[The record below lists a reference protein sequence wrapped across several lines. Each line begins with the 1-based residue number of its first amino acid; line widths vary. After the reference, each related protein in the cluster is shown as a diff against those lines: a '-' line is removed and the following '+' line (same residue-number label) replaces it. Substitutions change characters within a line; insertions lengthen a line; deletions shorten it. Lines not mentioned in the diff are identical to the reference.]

1 MCVLAVRQSYLQ
13 QELRPVPQVV
23 GKDRSVKS
31 LDALFIQ
38 PALTAGVILRQL
50 PKVWPA
56 GHLNKDA

>member
-1 MCVLAVRQSYLQ
+1 MCVCTIRRCYLQ

-23 GKDRSVKS
+23 GKDRSIKS
-31 LDALFIQ
+31 LDAFFIQ

-50 PKVWPA
+50 LKVWPA